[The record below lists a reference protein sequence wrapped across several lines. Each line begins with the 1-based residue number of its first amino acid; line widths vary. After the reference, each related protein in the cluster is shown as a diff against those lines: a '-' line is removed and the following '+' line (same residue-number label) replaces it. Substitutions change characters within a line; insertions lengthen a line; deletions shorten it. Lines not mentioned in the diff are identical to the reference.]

1 MKQNWKYHRG
11 DLYMADLSPVC
22 GSERRPSGDRDSEQH
37 RKSIFTDFDCGC
49 CHGSKSEEGRSADPL
64 SAPE

>member
-1 MKQNWKYHRG
+1 
-11 DLYMADLSPVC
+11 MADLSPVC
-22 GSERRPSGDRDSEQH
+22 GSEQGGVRPVIVIQNNTGNQYSP
-37 RKSIFTDFDCGC
+37 DFDCGC